1 MASLIGVVTNPH
13 SGKNRRRGGDRLQ
26 QLQQAVGRH
35 GIVRQTKDLD
45 ELREVLGE
53 FIDAGCDHWVSDG
66 GDGTLHWMLSV
77 GWQVA
82 RERARRGG
90 DAVPATLPR
99 IVPANGGSI
108 DFVAHKAGIRGQATD
123 VLRQLVESFERGH
136 LLPAVELDTLRMQ
149 GRYHAKSGARFRDKS
164 GAEAAAAPGADPS
177 VSAESFERL
186 GFASA
191 IGGVAQRF
199 FEKLYEHPTV
209 DSRAIVTT
217 LANSLGGAMLSTVPR
232 SLDGLMP
239 TSLRDF
245 ADEIFEP
252 TRARVELDGQLLAY
266 DDFASLQVGSIDINL
281 GGVVRTFRHAA
292 APGIMHAQ
300 AISMSRWGV
309 AANLPN
315 IVLGTPIWGDKVYD
329 GPTRRLRAT
338 ALPGGSL
345 DPVIDGELFFG
356 LSELE
361 VQAGPRLSIPAV
373 CQAS

>member
-1 MASLIGVVTNPH
+1 MSSLIGVVTNPH
-13 SGKNRRRGGDRLQ
+13 SGKNRRRGGDRKQELER
-26 QLQQAVGRH
+26 AVGRH

-45 ELREVLGE
+45 ELREVLHE
-53 FIDAGCDHWVSDG
+53 FYEAGCDHWVSDG
-66 GDGTLHWMLSV
+66 GDGTLHWLLSV

-82 RERARRGG
+82 RERAHEGQ
-90 DAVPATLPR
+90 PAPLPR

-123 VLRQLVESFERGH
+123 ALRQLAQSIERGE
-136 LLPAVELDTLRMQ
+136 LLPVIELDTFRMR
-149 GRYHAKSGARFRDKS
+149 GRSR
-164 GAEAAAAPGADPS
+164 AADGG
-177 VSAESFERL
+177 EEQSFDRL

-199 FEKLYEHPTV
+199 FEKLYQHPTV
-209 DSRAIVTT
+209 DSRAIVTV
-217 LANSLGGAMLSTVPR
+217 LASSVGGAVLGTVPR
-232 SLDGLMP
+232 PLQSFVP
-239 TSLRDF
+239 SSLREF

-252 TRARVELDGQLLAY
+252 TRARVELDGQRLAY
-266 DDFASLQVGSIDINL
+266 EEFASLQVGSIDINL

-292 APGIMHAQ
+292 TPGVMHAQ

-329 GPTRRLRAT
+329 GPARRLRAL
-338 ALPGGSL
+338 APEGGSL

-361 VQAGPRLSIPAV
+361 VEAGPRLRIPAV